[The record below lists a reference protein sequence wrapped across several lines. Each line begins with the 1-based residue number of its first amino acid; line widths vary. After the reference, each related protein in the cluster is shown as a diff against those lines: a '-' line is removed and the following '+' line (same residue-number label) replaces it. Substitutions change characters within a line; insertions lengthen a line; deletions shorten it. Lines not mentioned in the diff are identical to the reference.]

1 VCSKNPRRSPSSKQS
16 SERITLFVAEEI
28 DPEEAAQ
35 DEGGGAEIS
44 S

>member
-1 VCSKNPRRSPSSKQS
+1 VRSKSPRRNPSSKQS
-16 SERITLFVAEEI
+16 VERTTLFVAEEI